1 MSNLDPIL
9 SIEELEAVRAKFPRG
24 YLDGKGRRQVPLH
37 EVIIECGPLTEE
49 HVAAAQAL
57 IESGDPIGV
66 QTPTIKSIR
75 HTHHRLAQLLAGGM
89 DEIQAAALC
98 NYTLSRVSILKS
110 DPAFKELLAW
120 YSSRVDAEFAD
131 FITAASGLGLDALQ
145 ELQLRLDEKP
155 ETFTNQALLELVKT
169 TADRSGNAPIART
182 HNVNVNI
189 GMGDRIRA
197 ARLRAEEA
205 QRAQLL
211 PPAAE

>member
-9 SIEELEAVRAKFPRG
+9 SIEELEAVHARFPAG
-24 YLDGKGRRQVPLH
+24 YLTGRGRRQVPLH
-37 EVIIECGPLTEE
+37 EIIINSGPLTEE
-49 HVAAAQAL
+49 HVASAQAL
-57 IESGDPIGV
+57 IASGDPLGV

-75 HTHHRLAQLLAGGM
+75 NTHHRLAQLLAGGM
-89 DEIQAAALC
+89 DEVQAALLC
-98 NYTLSRVSILKS
+98 NYSVNRVSILKS
-110 DPAFKELLAW
+110 DPAFKELLA
-120 YSSRVDAEFAD
+120 YYARNVAVEFQD
-131 FITAASGLGLDALQ
+131 FVSAAAALS
-145 ELQLRLDEKP
+145 EDVVHRLQQIMDEEP
-155 ETFTNQALLELVKT
+155 EKLSPSTLIEMGKFL
-169 TADRSGNAPIART
+169 ADRSGNAPVTRT